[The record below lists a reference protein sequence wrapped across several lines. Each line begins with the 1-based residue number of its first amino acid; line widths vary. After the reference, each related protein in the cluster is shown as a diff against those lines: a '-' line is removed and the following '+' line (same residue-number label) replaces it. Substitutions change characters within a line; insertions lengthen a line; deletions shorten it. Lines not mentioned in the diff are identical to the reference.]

1 MLFRSR
7 PEVQKV
13 IAAYRP
19 GSTDANQQGLHFFKG
34 QIGRFRES
42 YSAEQ
47 QALMNEK
54 LGPYLALMGYAL

>member
-1 MLFRSR
+1 
-7 PEVQKV
+7 V
-13 IAAYRP
+13 IDVYRP

-47 QALMNEK
+47 QTLMNEK
-54 LGPYLALMGYAL
+54 LGPYLSLMGYAL